1 MPFYTIIL
9 GVYVLIKKSVIVLI
23 ALLLSAC
30 GYHFRG
36 AFELPVSMKNIFL
49 DGGSAQLQAQF
60 KKAMDLSSIPIAAS
74 AEAAGIVIR
83 IFDENSQRRVLSLAA
98 TGVAN
103 DFELGYRMEYEI
115 VDAKDKVLM
124 GRQPLEIKRVYY
136 NDQMALIA
144 KESEETII
152 KNEMYLQAV
161 RTIVNR
167 AKSVIDAKLK

>member
-1 MPFYTIIL
+1 
-9 GVYVLIKKSVIVLI
+9 VLIKKTVIVLI

-30 GYHFRG
+30 GYHLRG
-36 AFELPVSMKNIFL
+36 AFELPAGMKNIFL
-49 DGGSAQLQAQF
+49 EGGSAQLQAQF

-83 IFDENSQRRVLSLAA
+83 IYDEKSERRVLSLAA

-103 DFELGYRMEYEI
+103 DFELGYQMEYEI
-115 VDAKDKVLM
+115 VDAKDTLLM
-124 GRQPLEIKRVYY
+124 ARQPLEIKREYY
-136 NDQMALIA
+136 NDQLAVIA
-144 KESEETII
+144 KESEETTI

-167 AKSVIDAKLK
+167 AKVVIQTKSK

>member
-1 MPFYTIIL
+1 
-9 GVYVLIKKSVIVLI
+9 VLIKKSVIILI

-30 GYHFRG
+30 GYHLRG
-36 AFELPVSMKNIFL
+36 AFELPAGLKNIFL
-49 DGGSAQLQAQF
+49 EGGSAPLQAQF

-83 IFDENSQRRVLSLAA
+83 IYDERSERRVLSLAA

-103 DFELGYRMEYEI
+103 NFELDYRMEYEI
-115 VDAKDKVLM
+115 VDAKETLLM
-124 GRQPLEIKRVYY
+124 ARQPLEIKREYY
-136 NDQMALIA
+136 NDQLAVIA

-167 AKSVIDAKLK
+167 AKSVIDKKPK

>member
-1 MPFYTIIL
+1 LHDYFF
-9 GVYVLIKKSVIVLI
+9 GVFVLIRKSVIVLI

-30 GYHFRG
+30 GYHLRG
-36 AFELPVSMKNIFL
+36 AFELPAGMKNIFL
-49 DGGSAQLQAQF
+49 EGGSAPLQSQF
-60 KKAMDLSSIPIAAS
+60 KNAMDSSSIPIAAS

-83 IFDENSQRRVLSLAA
+83 IFDENSQRRVLSLAV

-103 DFELGYRMEYEI
+103 EFELNYRMEYEI
-115 VDAKDKVLM
+115 VDAKDNVLM
-124 GRQPLEIKRVYY
+124 ARQLLEIKREYY
-136 NDQMALIA
+136 NDQLAIIA

-167 AKSVIDAKLK
+167 AKSVVDAKFK

>member
-1 MPFYTIIL
+1 M
-9 GVYVLIKKSVIVLI
+9 LIKKTVIVLI

-30 GYHFRG
+30 GYHLRG
-36 AFELPVSMKNIFL
+36 AFELPAGMKNIFL
-49 DGGSAQLQAQF
+49 EGGSAQLQAQF

-83 IFDENSQRRVLSLAA
+83 IYDEKSERRVLSLAA

-103 DFELGYRMEYEI
+103 DFELDYRMEYEI
-115 VDAKDKVLM
+115 VDAKDTLLM
-124 GRQPLEIKRVYY
+124 ARQPLEIKREYY
-136 NDQMALIA
+136 NDQLAVIA

-161 RTIVNR
+161 RTIINR
-167 AKSVIDAKLK
+167 AKSVIDKKLK

>member
-1 MPFYTIIL
+1 
-9 GVYVLIKKSVIVLI
+9 VLIKKSVILLV

-30 GYHFRG
+30 GYHLRG
-36 AFELPVSMKNIFL
+36 AFELPVGMKNIFL
-49 DGGSAQLQAQF
+49 DGGSAPLQAQF

-74 AEAAGIVIR
+74 AETAGIVIR
-83 IFDENSQRRVLSLAA
+83 IFDENSQRRVLSLAS

-115 VDAKDKVLM
+115 VDAKDNILM
-124 GRQPLEIKRVYY
+124 ARQPLEIKRDYY
-136 NDQMALIA
+136 NDQLAIIA

-167 AKSVIDAKLK
+167 AKSVIDKKPK